1 MSSGKAAP
9 PISGENLEVKEE
21 RTEKDQRRRIVSL
34 TPDEFVEENE
44 DISTSTIIPTTDI
57 SASDNEDSE
66 FPSVLEVVGY
76 LAALPLLLAISP
88 FLLLSLAVI
97 LLPLLA
103 GSSFLL
109 IVMVLAGS
117 VAIMLPVLLGMP
129 ALFLPILL
137 LAILDGE
144 QTERLPEGS
153 GLDDK
158 NTTLSINISDLISA
172 LSTISISPEKDI
184 DWNATT
190 ILTSNNASVDS
201 VNFKSENNVD
211 LNVDENVNKILHS
224 AVPRLLSW

>member
-1 MSSGKAAP
+1 MG
-9 PISGENLEVKEE
+9 
-21 RTEKDQRRRIVSL
+21 RRIVSL
-34 TPDEFVEENE
+34 TPDETLDESE
-44 DISTSTIIPTTDI
+44 DSSTSTIIPTTDI
-57 SASDNEDSE
+57 SASDNEDSK

-76 LAALPLLLAISP
+76 LAALPLLAISP
-88 FLLLSLAVI
+88 FLLLGFAVI

-117 VAIMLPVLLGMP
+117 FAIMLPVLLGMP

-137 LAILDGE
+137 LAVLDGE
-144 QTERLPEGS
+144 QTDELFERLPGGS

-172 LSTISISPEKDI
+172 LSTIAISPEKDI

-190 ILTSNNASVDS
+190 ILTSNNTSMDS
-201 VNFKSENNVD
+201 VNFESEDNVD
-211 LNVDENVNKILHS
+211 LEVDL
-224 AVPRLLSW
+224 